1 MWLHACTG
9 CVVYSTYSSYDKKK
23 LEYIQTRACDIS
35 IILTPL
41 SHRALNGNDSNLGR
55 IRIDLKSK
63 IKEGCDCLSINHV
76 ERTQTPGR
84 WLGVIVTPLCN
95 DKVPGVEEN
104 VLNLVVP
111 QSPFHSIMYQ

>member
-55 IRIDLKSK
+55 IRIDLKS
-63 IKEGCDCLSINHV
+63 DCLSINHV